1 MNEPMDMATDTDT
14 DTNRTIDYDAP
25 YIPVETLGQLINLG
39 FEEAELEAFVSNPE
53 YFSDF
58 PANLIQKY
66 LEIAH
71 GSPDFTA
78 KRIIA
83 ETALDAF
90 HHPSEETALNAEEN
104 GMDID
109 GGKRRRTRK
118 RITKRSRKS
127 KRRKT
132 KKRKSKRRSR
142 RSRR

>member
-1 MNEPMDMATDTDT
+1 MSEPMDTDTDMNMATDTDT
-14 DTNRTIDYDAP
+14 NTNTIDYDAP
-25 YIPVETLGQLINLG
+25 DISRETLDQLINLG
-39 FEEAELEAFVSNPE
+39 FEEDELEAFVSNPE

-71 GSPDFTA
+71 GSPDSTA

-90 HHPSEETALNAEEN
+90 YHPSEENE
-104 GMDID
+104 MDMD

-118 RITKRSRKS
+118 RRTKRSRKS
-127 KRRKT
+127 RRRKT
-132 KKRKSKRRSR
+132 KKRKSRRRTRRSR
-142 RSRR
+142 R